1 MSFGGNPERQGFLS
15 LHTMSVRAT
24 LARSL
29 SQLQTSDS
37 IQFVCPFT
45 RQSTRQED
53 STAISVLTTKWEI
66 YNDNTYFIPLGGERS
81 YERYVQILKRV

>member
-1 MSFGGNPERQGFLS
+1 MED
-15 LHTMSVRAT
+15 VRAT

-37 IQFVCPFT
+37 VRFVCPYT

-53 STAISVLTTKWEI
+53 NTAISVLMTNGEI
-66 YNDNTYFIPLGGERS
+66 YNNNAYFVLNGGKKD
-81 YERYVQILKRV
+81 YERFVQIDTKPNGLQDSSET

>member
-1 MSFGGNPERQGFLS
+1 MRVQCFAVGG
-15 LHTMSVRAT
+15 VRAT

-37 IQFVCPFT
+37 VWFICPYT

-53 STAISVLTTKWEI
+53 STAISVLTTNGEI
-66 YNDNTYFIPLGGERS
+66 NNDNTYFILDRGKKS
-81 YERYVQILKRV
+81 YGRFVRIDRVEGVE